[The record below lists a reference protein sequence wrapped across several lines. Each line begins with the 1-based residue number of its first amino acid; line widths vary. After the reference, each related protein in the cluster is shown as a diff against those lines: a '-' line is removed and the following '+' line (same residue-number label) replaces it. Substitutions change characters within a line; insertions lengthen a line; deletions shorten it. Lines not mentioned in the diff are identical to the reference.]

1 MLRHFAAFGGFAA
14 LASFGHLARASA
26 TQLTYQAPESC
37 PSGSEFLAA
46 LKQRGVEAQLAAA
59 PHTLVVSIERTGS
72 GFTGRLKVEDE
83 QGPTQAREASARTCA
98 EVADAMAAVGAL
110 ILAPPRSETETTAT
124 SETPDA
130 TLSTTSEAAPSVAQ
144 PSVTQPNAPKPSA
157 PKPNEP
163 PADTAPQA
171 FRGASTMGSDSRH
184 WKRDVST
191 GTVHYDLQTAL
202 SLNAGATLGLLP
214 GVWVP
219 RLDLTAVTAPFL
231 TLPGGEQSILGV
243 MPRIRVG
250 VLGPVSTDISG
261 QRVALRGFDFQ
272 MGLCFSPHYDSSG
285 WVLYGCAEYGG
296 SMLIVDIGSGED
308 RSTIEGGYANVGLDF
323 TAQYNFTSWLNAGLR
338 VGSQVFGGRKEI
350 PLGDGLGQFDLGGPA
365 TLSASGSLGINF

>member
-1 MLRHFAAFGGFAA
+1 MMLHHLAAFGGFAA
-14 LASFGHLARASA
+14 LASFSHLARASA
-26 TQLTYQAPESC
+26 TQLTYQAPEGC
-37 PSGSEFLAA
+37 PNGSEFLAA
-46 LKQRGVEAQLAAA
+46 LKQRGVEAQFAAA

-83 QGPTQAREASARTCA
+83 QGPTQAREASASTCA

-110 ILAPPRSETETTAT
+110 ILAPPPAETENAASSET
-124 SETPDA
+124 SDA
-130 TLSTTSEAAPSVAQ
+130 TLNTPSKATPSVAE
-144 PSVTQPNAPKPSA
+144 PNVNQPSA
-157 PKPNEP
+157 PKPSEQ

-171 FRGASTMGSDSRH
+171 FRGASMMGSDSRH
-184 WKRDVST
+184 WKRDVSA

-219 RLDLTAVTAPFL
+219 RFDLTAVTAPFL
-231 TLPGGEQSILGV
+231 TLPGGEQSLVGV
-243 MPRIRVG
+243 MPRVRVG
-250 VLGPVSTDISG
+250 ILGPVSTDISG
-261 QRVALRGFDFQ
+261 QRVALWGFDFQ
-272 MGLCFSPHYDSSG
+272 MGLCFSPHYDSNG

-296 SMLIVDIGSGED
+296 SMFTIDIGSGED
-308 RSTIEGGYANVGLDF
+308 RSTIESGYANVGLDF
-323 TAQYNFTSWLNAGLR
+323 TAQYNFTSWFNAGLR
-338 VGSQVFGGRKEI
+338 VGSQVFAGRKEI